1 MEKSKYLIAAVK
13 NVLWDRPFFG
23 KFQAIL
29 SITLKRNNIK
39 YENSTFV
46 NKWLWLGKIKERSII

>member
-1 MEKSKYLIAAVK
+1 MEKSKYLIAAV